1 MQAGRQACMDG
12 WMAHAHMF
20 CQLCRTLSMMQRN
33 SRSYC
38 HVEEEPVK
46 LSAAPI
52 IHPQALAV
60 QSLAFELLTALPVVL
75 LALGEG

>member
-1 MQAGRQACMDG
+1 
-12 WMAHAHMF
+12 
-20 CQLCRTLSMMQRN
+20 MMQRN